1 VELLSKSITEKE
13 RIIEIDIIRGIAILG
28 IFFVN
33 FPEMI
38 VAPLQRVSY
47 TGLDGFIRLIYNLF
61 IQTKFYTIFS
71 FLFGLGFYIFMSR
84 AEAREDKIYILFF
97 RRLFFL
103 FIFGFVHFVF
113 LWQGDILNMY
123 ALIGVWLLLLY
134 NNTPKSTLAI
144 AVALL
149 GISVIFNGL
158 TYLVPSINTF
168 LDTTLIHNNLSQY
181 NSLKDLVQKIIF
193 RFNLFNR
200 VSILNAIYYTP
211 EILSL
216 FLFGLYA
223 GKIKFFNRLEEFDS
237 NLKKSQIIS
246 LILSLICFIPMI
258 ILYLSS
264 NSYQRESA
272 YFFVWLSGKTMAVFY
287 ISTILLLFKKEKWQK
302 RLKPFSYVG
311 KMALTNYIGQTF
323 FTIIICSILF
333 KNTAIIPLWVGV
345 LYCPLFFIMQV
356 KLSKWWLFKHSM
368 GPLELLWRYATYFSK
383 NYKIEKNK

>member
-1 VELLSKSITEKE
+1 VKLLSKSITEKE

-38 VAPLQRVSY
+38 VTPLQRISY

-61 IQTKFYTIFS
+61 IQTKFYTVFS

-84 AEAREDKIYILFF
+84 AETRGDKIYKLFI

-103 FIFGFVHFVF
+103 FIFGFVHFIF
-113 LWQGDILNMY
+113 LWHGDILNMY
-123 ALIGVWLLLLY
+123 ALTGVWLLLFY
-134 NNTPKSTLAI
+134 NNKSKCILRI
-144 AVALL
+144 ALALL

-158 TYLVPSINTF
+158 THLGPNMN
-168 LDTTLIHNNLSQY
+168 TLIDKALTYGNLEEY
-181 NSLKDLVQKIIF
+181 NPLKDLIKKIVY

-200 VSILNAIYYTP
+200 VSLANAIYYTP

-223 GKIKFFNRLEEFDS
+223 GKIKFFYRLKEFDS
-237 NLKKSQIIS
+237 NLKKAQIIS

-258 ILYLSS
+258 TSYLSL
-264 NSYQRESA
+264 NSYQLESA

-287 ISTILLLFKKEKWQK
+287 ISTILLLLKKEQWKK

-311 KMALTNYIGQTF
+311 KMALTNYIAQTV
-323 FTIIICSILF
+323 FTIIIFSILF
-333 KNTAIIPLWVGV
+333 KNTAIIPLWVSI
-345 LYCPLFFIMQV
+345 LYCPLFYIVQV
-356 KLSKWWLFKHSM
+356 KLSKWWILKRNM
-368 GPLELLWRYATYFSK
+368 GPLELVWRYATYFRK
-383 NYKIEKNK
+383 NYKIENNK

>member
-1 VELLSKSITEKE
+1 VESLSKSITEKE

-237 NLKKSQIIS
+237 NLKKSQIIA

-258 ILYLSS
+258 TLYLSS

-287 ISTILLLFKKEKWQK
+287 ISTILLLLKKDKWQK

-323 FTIIICSILF
+323 FTIIIFSILF

-368 GPLELLWRYATYFSK
+368 GPLELVWRYATYFSE
-383 NYKIEKNK
+383 NHKIEKNK